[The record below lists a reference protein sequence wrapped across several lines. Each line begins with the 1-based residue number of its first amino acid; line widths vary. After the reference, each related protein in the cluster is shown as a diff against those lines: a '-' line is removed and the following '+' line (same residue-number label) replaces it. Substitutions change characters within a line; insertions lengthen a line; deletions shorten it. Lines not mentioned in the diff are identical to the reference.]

1 MKTPTGHLTRQVD
14 LWTRQALQAG
24 RFLLRLY
31 RRLQDDRQAAA
42 TLAALVPCET
52 RAARQRMDIPSH
64 PPETCAPGEDEALA
78 ESRAWETV
86 LEAQIGY
93 CAFHAL
99 VDSPRGVKHA
109 AERAYHM
116 AVRGLETAFPK
127 EWTTPRRQAILQEVS
142 TRCADLFLLDLEDE
156 GAPEQRRHLH
166 ATIETGIRQGFTRST
181 APKGQAHA

>member
-52 RAARQRMDIPSH
+52 RASRQHLDIPAH
-64 PPETCAPGEDEALA
+64 APDTGDPAEDEALA
-78 ESRAWETV
+78 ESRAWETL
-86 LEAQIGY
+86 LEAQMGY

-127 EWTTPRRQAILQEVS
+127 EWTTPRRQAILQQVS

-166 ATIETGIRQGFTRST
+166 HTIETGIRQGFARP
-181 APKGQAHA
+181 APVGSQA